1 MKLITYFENG
11 QYRLASKVET
21 IVAKSP
27 MLPEVL
33 FQHGLNVID
42 KLEPNVDSDIS
53 TYPML
58 YEKDIRFA
66 PIVPNPGKIICVGLN
81 YADHAKESNSEL
93 PEYPVLFNKFNNTL
107 AAHKEEIPIRAEWE
121 RVDYEAELAVV
132 IGKTASRVS
141 EDEALEYVLG
151 YTIAN
156 DLTER
161 RLQSRTSQWML
172 GKSVDKFLPL
182 GPYLVTPDEVVDPQN
197 LTIRGWL
204 NGELRQESQTSNMIF
219 SVAQII
225 SYISQTM
232 TLYAGDVI
240 LTGTPE
246 GVILGYPKEERVWM
260 QAGDEYVIEIEKI
273 GKLRNKLVAAP
284 ES

>member
-21 IVAKSP
+21 ILAKSP
-27 MLPEVL
+27 MLPEYL
-33 FQHGLNVID
+33 FQHGLSVIG

-58 YEKDIRFA
+58 YEKDIHFA

-107 AAHKEEIPIRAEWE
+107 AAHNETIPLRAEWE

-141 EDEALEYVLG
+141 EDEALDFVLG

-182 GPYLVTPDEVVDPQN
+182 GPYLVTPDEVGDPQN

-204 NGELRQESQTSNMIF
+204 NGELRQESNTSRMIF

-232 TLYAGDVI
+232 TLYAGDVL

-246 GVILGYPKEERVWM
+246 GVILGYPKDERVWM
-260 QAGDEYVIEIEKI
+260 KAGDEYVIEIENI
-273 GKLRNKLVAAP
+273 GKLSNKLVAAP

>member
-1 MKLITYFENG
+1 
-11 QYRLASKVET
+11 
-21 IVAKSP
+21 
-27 MLPEVL
+27 
-33 FQHGLNVID
+33 
-42 KLEPNVDSDIS
+42 
-53 TYPML
+53 
-58 YEKDIRFA
+58 
-66 PIVPNPGKIICVGLN
+66 LN

-93 PEYPVLFNKFNNTL
+93 PEHPVLFNKFNNTL
-107 AAHKEEIPIRAEWE
+107 AAHNEEIPIRAEWE

-141 EDEALEYVLG
+141 EDKALDYVLG

-182 GPYLVTPDEVVDPQN
+182 GPYLVTPDEIGDPQN
-197 LTIRGWL
+197 LIIRGWL
-204 NGELRQESQTSNMIF
+204 NGELRQQSHTSRMIF
-219 SVAQII
+219 SVAHII
-225 SYISQTM
+225 SYISQTI
-232 TLYAGDVI
+232 TLNIGDVI

-260 QAGDEYVIEIEKI
+260 KAGDYYEIEIENI
-273 GKLRNKLVAAP
+273 GKLSNGLIAAKA
-284 ES
+284 